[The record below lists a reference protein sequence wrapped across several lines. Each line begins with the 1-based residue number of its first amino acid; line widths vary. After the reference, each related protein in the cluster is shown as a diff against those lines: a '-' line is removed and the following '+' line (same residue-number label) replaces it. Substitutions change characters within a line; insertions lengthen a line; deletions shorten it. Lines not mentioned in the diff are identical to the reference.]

1 MLKPL
6 IKKAKRIIPKN
17 RDIKEVLADA
27 AYDSIENLS
36 FLENHNITPYIP
48 ENKRNRKNPVTRG
61 DVFITEEGDIICKA
75 GLKLLYWGYDRKR
88 KRYKFRCPLVKKDGL
103 CLFRE
108 TCWRT
113 RYGPVFYLHE
123 GKSVMDRVRVIRN
136 SPKFKE
142 VYKKRTHIE
151 RFFSIIKR
159 RHRLL
164 EVRVRGIREVL
175 IHVVLSVMAYL
186 LRLIA
191 GSRMKVGLL
200 SV

>member
-1 MLKPL
+1 
-6 IKKAKRIIPKN
+6 
-17 RDIKEVLADA
+17 
-27 AYDSIENLS
+27 
-36 FLENHNITPYIP
+36 
-48 ENKRNRKNPVTRG
+48 
-61 DVFITEEGDIICKA
+61 
-75 GLKLLYWGYDRKR
+75 
-88 KRYKFRCPLVKKDGL
+88 VKKDGL

-164 EVRVRGIREVL
+164 EVRVRGMREVL